1 MEKKELYKKLK
12 EAYSDKNLNQITGK
26 LIDLYKTKNYCQI
39 RTIAN
44 RISKYVP
51 VSEESDTKRF
61 SRLIMMYHPD
71 KGEMYRKAIDKASKE
86 TNLVELESFSHIL
99 LLEKVEF
106 TESAV
111 FEDVDFDPDY
121 EFDSSQGGFSYIFD
135 SEEEYKEQF
144 DQDSME
150 DGDYEKNFYNAVKIR
165 IYGNLNTEFPSYYL
179 NDFDDMEFSG
189 CFIEHLDGIE
199 YCKHALTL
207 DLSSN
212 HITDITLLWELTN
225 LQEVY
230 LSNNHI
236 GYIDALSNLL
246 DLRIVDLSGN
256 EINDITPLLHLEHLE
271 YVNLIGNRI
280 PSEQIDQLRKKD
292 VLVMV

>member
-1 MEKKELYKKLK
+1 MEEKELYKKLK
-12 EAYSDKNLNQITGK
+12 EAYSEQNLNQITGK
-26 LIDLYKTKNYCQI
+26 LIDLYKAKNYCQI

-44 RISKYVP
+44 RISKYIP

-71 KGEMYRKAIDKASKE
+71 KGEIYRKAIDKAFKSKD
-86 TNLVELESFSHIL
+86 LSELESFSHIL

-106 TESAV
+106 TEASV
-111 FEDVDFDPDY
+111 FEDREFDSEY
-121 EFDSSQGGFSYIFD
+121 EFDPSQGGFNYIFD
-135 SEEEYKEQF
+135 SEDEYREQF
-144 DQDSME
+144 DQDST
-150 DGDYEKNFYNAVKIR
+150 DDAVYEKNFYNAVKIR
-165 IYGNLNTEFPSYYL
+165 IYGNLTTEFPSYYL
-179 NDFDDMEFSG
+179 EDYDDMEFSG
-189 CFIEHLDGIE
+189 CAIEYLDGIE

-207 DLSSN
+207 DLSRN
-212 HITDITLLWELTN
+212 NITDITLLWELVN
-225 LQEVY
+225 LQELY

-246 DLRIVDLSGN
+246 DLRLVDLSGN

-280 PSEQIDQLRKKD
+280 PSEQIDELRKKD
-292 VLVMV
+292 VLVMI